1 MQVSFISELKSEVH
15 KSRVYLNSFKW
26 FEILF
31 LFGLWEQFKSHFFLR
46 NFSSTLR
53 LVRAVSNGKSLDE
66 ISSLTKIIIARPNWS
81 RSLRNVVGNLNW
93 PSGNELSSFVSEI
106 IKTSMFTSTSSV
118 NKSNLFLNEW
128 ATIKWIINEQFKW
141 AMSNLNEQ

>member
-1 MQVSFISELKSEVH
+1 M
-15 KSRVYLNSFKW
+15 
-26 FEILF
+26 
-31 LFGLWEQFKSHFFLR
+31 
-46 NFSSTLR
+46 
-53 LVRAVSNGKSLDE
+53 DE

-141 AMSNLNEQ
+141 AIIMRLRFFRSFMIGRLMKTYLNSSIEILYFYPREISKMFNFWNIFAFSAKRHRQAELRI